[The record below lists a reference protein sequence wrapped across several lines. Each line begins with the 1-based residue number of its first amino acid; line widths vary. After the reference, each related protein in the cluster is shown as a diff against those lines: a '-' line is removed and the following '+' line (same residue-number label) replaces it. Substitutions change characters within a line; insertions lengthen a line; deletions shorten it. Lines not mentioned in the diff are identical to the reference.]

1 MATRWTIPKL
11 IWGFIR
17 SHEYRLHSSINSL
30 ELKCLGHRPFSNIQ
44 WTQFILDRL
53 RHTNHWLYL
62 STIYRTIYDM
72 TILNCF
78 SRSNDRFGNAG
89 LASNAGVM
97 QRSIKLNSHILWR
110 PFEADL
116 DCVRDASANSS
127 FPIIDVQVWYVPKWA
142 FIDDVYVCW
151 IGLLFCVIDSQRYDD
166 YVRNANVTI
175 SFDFCDNTGEKWFAA
190 FSLWIHSRTYNIGFR
205 EPLTHASADS
215 FGKNCAF
222 GDRDAFPI
230 SIRTFFRDSSRHS
243 TIMMT
248 HPSPMLT
255 TVKIDSHS
263 MQYIN

>member
-1 MATRWTIPKL
+1 
-11 IWGFIR
+11 
-17 SHEYRLHSSINSL
+17 
-30 ELKCLGHRPFSNIQ
+30 
-44 WTQFILDRL
+44 
-53 RHTNHWLYL
+53 
-62 STIYRTIYDM
+62 M

-175 SFDFCDNTGEKWFAA
+175 SFHFCDNTGEKWFAFDLHLA
-190 FSLWIHSRTYNIGFR
+190 YEFIR
-205 EPLTHASADS
+205 EHTVLDFVSHLHTLQRIVS
-215 FGKNCAF
+215 
-222 GDRDAFPI
+222 
-230 SIRTFFRDSSRHS
+230 
-243 TIMMT
+243 
-248 HPSPMLT
+248 
-255 TVKIDSHS
+255 VKIVRLETVTRFRYRFEHS
-263 MQYIN
+263 FETAVGTVQ